1 MAGTEDFSKAKLVT
15 ILGAFKSMYVPI
27 EMREDVPAKAVKVEK
42 FGILDDDGSLAKDTK
57 LASAIEEGKIICRDI
72 GG

>member
-1 MAGTEDFSKAKLVT
+1 MSETDEFTRSKLVT
-15 ILGAFKSMYVPI
+15 ILGAFKAMYVPL

-42 FGILDDDGSLAKDTK
+42 FGVLDEGGKLAKDTK
-57 LASAIEEGKIICRDI
+57 LAAAIEEGKTVCRDI